1 MILAVDHIACSPAD
15 PEGFVGECV
24 HCGYQMVVS
33 EAGLV
38 NLDIKRALLSRH
50 EPKHDLTLMRSID
63 DVAIEVLDHGSSSG
77 RTGYLARVAKC
88 HFSCRTTDVDGSRSF
103 WGRLGFLPA
112 DGVMSF
118 QSAFQSSPL
127 MLTLCKTHNAALP
140 LLDDIGFNAV
150 AMLSSSAAHDR
161 EALADDL
168 CVTELRR
175 LHVGG
180 RDLELFFARNPKG
193 GEIVEVFGLATRR

>member
-33 EAGLV
+33 EAGMV
-38 NLDIKRALLSRH
+38 NLDIKRDLLSRH
-50 EPKHDLTLMRSID
+50 EPRHDLTLMRSSD

-77 RTGYLARVAKC
+77 RTGYLARVAKW

-103 WGRLGFLPA
+103 WGRLGFLLA

-161 EALADDL
+161 EALANDL